1 MPQTMIQNSS
11 HANEYPSVL
20 YFAIQKKM
28 ALMSTHNSIIAART
42 KQIRD
47 MNQKRL
53 AVPFKT
59 GDLLYLSSKNISFP
73 KGLACKLLS
82 KFLEPYKILRD
93 YSNSSFQLELP
104 HHLKWWGIHDIFHSS
119 LLWIHNPNNDWLFP
133 GKMDTQII
141 SPVQEDRK
149 SVV

>member
-1 MPQTMIQNSS
+1 MLHQCIQPDQKDWVSKLPAINFAINFARSESTGYAPFFLNFGHMPQTMIQNSS

-20 YFAIQKKM
+20 DFAIQKKM

-104 HHLKWWGIHDIFHSS
+104 HHLK
-119 LLWIHNPNNDWLFP
+119 
-133 GKMDTQII
+133 
-141 SPVQEDRK
+141 
-149 SVV
+149 